1 VLAIG
6 GLKEK
11 LLAALRAGIK
21 TVIIPKDNKKDL
33 VEVDAKV
40 IDNLEIIPVS
50 EIREVLKI
58 AIIEDKI

>member
-1 VLAIG
+1 
-6 GLKEK
+6 
-11 LLAALRAGIK
+11 
-21 TVIIPKDNKKDL
+21 L